1 MKKRR
6 DERRQCT
13 SDVEKKRKKTT
24 SFIVLMLIAASVGIF
39 IILPMY
45 QTNTTNGQ
53 VTPITNE
60 EKLEQTLKAMKGV
73 GEVKVYFYYGD
84 MTDKKDDNQLFSQYF
99 RGTEKG
105 TKEVTG
111 MLIVSEGASDI
122 FVKNEIRA
130 VVSQVMQLPIHRI
143 IIVPMEN
150 KEEK

>member
-1 MKKRR
+1 M
-6 DERRQCT
+6 
-13 SDVEKKRKKTT
+13 EKTGKKTT

-45 QTNTTNGQ
+45 QTNTTNER
-53 VTPITNE
+53 VTQMTNE
-60 EKLEQTLKAMKGV
+60 EKLEQTLKAMQGV

-84 MTDKKDDNQLFSQYF
+84 MTDAKDDTKLFSQYF
-99 RGTEKG
+99 RGTEQS

>member
-1 MKKRR
+1 M
-6 DERRQCT
+6 
-13 SDVEKKRKKTT
+13 EKNRKKTT

-45 QTNTTNGQ
+45 QTGTTNGQ
-53 VTPITNE
+53 VTSMTSE

-84 MTDKKDDNQLFSQYF
+84 MTAEKDDNKLFSQYF
-99 RGTEKG
+99 RGTEQG

>member
-1 MKKRR
+1 M
-6 DERRQCT
+6 
-13 SDVEKKRKKTT
+13 EKVRKKTT

-39 IILPMY
+39 IVFPMY
-45 QTNTTNGQ
+45 QTNSTNDQ
-53 VTPITNE
+53 VTPNTNE
-60 EKLEQTLKAMKGV
+60 EKLEQTLKAMQGV
-73 GEVKVYFYYGD
+73 GEVKVYFYYGE
-84 MTDKKDDNQLFSQYF
+84 MTDAKDENKLFSQYF
-99 RGTEKG
+99 RGTDQS
-105 TKEVTG
+105 TKDVTG

>member
-1 MKKRR
+1 
-6 DERRQCT
+6 
-13 SDVEKKRKKTT
+13 VEKKPKKTT
-24 SFIVLMLIAASVGIF
+24 SFLVLMLIAASVGIF

-53 VTPITNE
+53 VSPKTNE

-84 MTDKKDDNQLFSQYF
+84 MTDEKDDNQLFSQYF
-99 RGTEKG
+99 RGTEQG

-111 MLIVSEGASDI
+111 ILIVSKGASDI
-122 FVKNEIRA
+122 FVKNEMRA

>member
-1 MKKRR
+1 M
-6 DERRQCT
+6 
-13 SDVEKKRKKTT
+13 EKARKKTT
-24 SFIVLMLIAASVGIF
+24 SFMILMLIAASVGIF

-45 QTNTTNGQ
+45 QTSSTNNQ
-53 VTPITNE
+53 VTPTSNE
-60 EKLEQTLKAMKGV
+60 EKLEQTLKAMQGV
-73 GEVKVYFYYGD
+73 GEVKVYLYYGE
-84 MTDKKDDNQLFSQYF
+84 MTDEKDENKLFSQYF
-99 RGTEKG
+99 RGTEQS

-111 MLIVSEGASDI
+111 LLIVSEGAKDI

>member
-1 MKKRR
+1 
-6 DERRQCT
+6 
-13 SDVEKKRKKTT
+13 VEKARKKTT
-24 SFIVLMLIAASVGIF
+24 SFMILMLIAASVGIF

-45 QTNTTNGQ
+45 QTSSTNNQ
-53 VTPITNE
+53 VTPTTNE
-60 EKLEQTLKAMKGV
+60 EKLEQTLKAMQGV
-73 GEVKVYFYYGD
+73 GEVKVYLYYGE
-84 MTDKKDDNQLFSQYF
+84 MTDEKDENKLFSQYF
-99 RGTEKG
+99 RGTEQS

-111 MLIVSEGASDI
+111 LLIVSEGAKDI

>member
-1 MKKRR
+1 M
-6 DERRQCT
+6 
-13 SDVEKKRKKTT
+13 EKTRKKTT
-24 SFIVLMLIAASVGIF
+24 SFLILVLIAASMGIF

-45 QTNTTNGQ
+45 QTNSMNEQ
-53 VTPITNE
+53 ETPVTNE
-60 EKLEQTLKAMKGV
+60 VKLEQTLKAMQGV
-73 GEVKVYFYYGD
+73 GEVKVYFYYGE
-84 MTDKKDDNQLFSQYF
+84 MTEEKDENKLFSQYF
-99 RGTEKG
+99 RGTEQS

>member
-1 MKKRR
+1 M
-6 DERRQCT
+6 
-13 SDVEKKRKKTT
+13 EKKRKKTT

-45 QTNTTNGQ
+45 QTGTTNGQ
-53 VTPITNE
+53 VTSMNNE

-84 MTDKKDDNQLFSQYF
+84 MTAENDDNKLFSQYF
-99 RGTEKG
+99 RGTEQG

>member
-1 MKKRR
+1 M
-6 DERRQCT
+6 
-13 SDVEKKRKKTT
+13 EKKRKKTT
-24 SFIVLMLIAASVGIF
+24 SFIVLLFIAASVGIF

-45 QTNTTNGQ
+45 QTGTTNGQ
-53 VTPITNE
+53 VTAVTNE

-84 MTDKKDDNQLFSQYF
+84 MTDQKDSNQLFSQYF
-99 RGTEKG
+99 RGTEQG

>member
-1 MKKRR
+1 M
-6 DERRQCT
+6 
-13 SDVEKKRKKTT
+13 
-24 SFIVLMLIAASVGIF
+24 ILMLIAASVGIF

-45 QTNTTNGQ
+45 QTNSTNNQATPTTN
-53 VTPITNE
+53 E
-60 EKLEQTLKAMKGV
+60 DKLEQTLKAMQGV
-73 GEVKVYFYYGD
+73 GEVKVYFYYGE
-84 MTDKKDDNQLFSQYF
+84 MTDDKDENKLFSQYF
-99 RGTEKG
+99 RGTEQS

-111 MLIVSEGASDI
+111 LLIVSEGAKDI

>member
-1 MKKRR
+1 M
-6 DERRQCT
+6 
-13 SDVEKKRKKTT
+13 EKVRKKTT

-39 IILPMY
+39 IVFPMY
-45 QTNTTNGQ
+45 QTNSTNER
-53 VTPITNE
+53 VTPNTNE
-60 EKLEQTLKAMKGV
+60 EKLEQTLKAMQGV
-73 GEVKVYFYYGD
+73 GEVKVYFYYGE
-84 MTDKKDDNQLFSQYF
+84 MTDAKDENKLFSQYF
-99 RGTEKG
+99 RGTDES
-105 TKEVTG
+105 TKDVTG

>member
-1 MKKRR
+1 M
-6 DERRQCT
+6 
-13 SDVEKKRKKTT
+13 
-24 SFIVLMLIAASVGIF
+24 ILMLIAASVGIF

-45 QTNTTNGQ
+45 QTSSTNNQ
-53 VTPITNE
+53 VTPTTNE
-60 EKLEQTLKAMKGV
+60 EKLEQTLKAMQGV
-73 GEVKVYFYYGD
+73 GEVKVYLYYGE
-84 MTDKKDDNQLFSQYF
+84 MTDEKDENKLFSQYF
-99 RGTEKG
+99 RGTEQS

-111 MLIVSEGASDI
+111 LLIVSEGAKDI

>member
-1 MKKRR
+1 M
-6 DERRQCT
+6 
-13 SDVEKKRKKTT
+13 
-24 SFIVLMLIAASVGIF
+24 ILMLIAASVGIF

-45 QTNTTNGQ
+45 QTSSTNNQ
-53 VTPITNE
+53 VTPTSNE
-60 EKLEQTLKAMKGV
+60 EKLEQTLKAMQGV
-73 GEVKVYFYYGD
+73 GEVKVYLYYGE
-84 MTDKKDDNQLFSQYF
+84 MTDEKDENKLFSQYF
-99 RGTEKG
+99 RGTEQS

-111 MLIVSEGASDI
+111 LLIVSEGAKDI

>member
-1 MKKRR
+1 M
-6 DERRQCT
+6 
-13 SDVEKKRKKTT
+13 EKARKKTT

-39 IILPMY
+39 IVLPMY
-45 QTNTTNGQ
+45 QTNSSNER
-53 VTPITNE
+53 VTPNTSE
-60 EKLEQTLKAMKGV
+60 EKLEQTLKAMQGV
-73 GEVKVYFYYGD
+73 GEVKVYFYYGE
-84 MTDKKDDNQLFSQYF
+84 MTDAKDENKLFSQYF
-99 RGTEKG
+99 RGTDQG
-105 TKEVTG
+105 TKDVTG